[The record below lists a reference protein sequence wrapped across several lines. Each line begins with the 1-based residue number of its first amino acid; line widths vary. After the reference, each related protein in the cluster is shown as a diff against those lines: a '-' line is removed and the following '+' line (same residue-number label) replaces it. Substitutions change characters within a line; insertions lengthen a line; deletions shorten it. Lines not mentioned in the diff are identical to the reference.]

1 MLFLRDENACT
12 YYTCL
17 QYIKYQQSIH
27 RPVCKIIH
35 KGPSNKYGEDQ
46 EVNLADAKKIRTHSG
61 CSSGPVYTKWDTC
74 PHCFR
79 PTVYNVSNQLRRM
92 ARNSSLFPR
101 APPSFFQP
109 RKEIQ
114 QRLIT
119 KTLITPSA
127 VCQDACPYLIAM
139 LPSVADDYDVR
150 DTIRATWASVAKTHL
165 WPHAVVNADM
175 QVIFVLAN
183 YTSDSRNER
192 RKQHATKNKERDT
205 HSEMTRIQTE
215 AARYGDIL
223 YLVMHESYYN
233 LTLKVM
239 SAFKWIRDHCPRTKF
254 VMKVDVDTFVSVP
267 LLLDILIFNEERL
280 EYSVLGYGYNM
291 TEVIRTGK
299 WSVPQAVWSPGIYP
313 LYASEYVYICSM
325 EALTAMLNVC
335 EYVPMTNPV
344 GAETDIPEDYP
355 REHFVMGILGFIIN
369 YDIYLLKDIFTHEED
384 ESWLHCDMPMDKK
397 SLGKVKV
404 PDDMFKLWKSFFVS
418 YGRCWTN
425 DEEANTVD
433 VEEIL
438 FSSKTRCCA
447 YVMTMSALSAIVDAS
462 RYFPIFHIEDVYI
475 TGVLR
480 RMVELP
486 MFLAEPG
493 VFTDFYDTFYSHCEF
508 VRYRRVTG
516 TGFDRL
522 FKYNNLWASL
532 IYQNSTCRRTNE
544 FNVPCACSEY
554 MV

>member
-1 MLFLRDENACT
+1 MRLHRSLINFPAKHVYLYVLLTACT

-313 LYASEYVYICSM
+313 LYAS
-325 EALTAMLNVC
+325 
-335 EYVPMTNPV
+335 
-344 GAETDIPEDYP
+344 
-355 REHFVMGILGFIIN
+355 
-369 YDIYLLKDIFTHEED
+369 
-384 ESWLHCDMPMDKK
+384 
-397 SLGKVKV
+397 
-404 PDDMFKLWKSFFVS
+404 
-418 YGRCWTN
+418 GR
-425 DEEANTVD
+425 
-433 VEEIL
+433 
-438 FSSKTRCCA
+438 
-447 YVMTMSALSAIVDAS
+447 
-462 RYFPIFHIEDVYI
+462 
-475 TGVLR
+475 
-480 RMVELP
+480 
-486 MFLAEPG
+486 
-493 VFTDFYDTFYSHCEF
+493 
-508 VRYRRVTG
+508 
-516 TGFDRL
+516 
-522 FKYNNLWASL
+522 NL
-532 IYQNSTCRRTNE
+532 
-544 FNVPCACSEY
+544 
-554 MV
+554 